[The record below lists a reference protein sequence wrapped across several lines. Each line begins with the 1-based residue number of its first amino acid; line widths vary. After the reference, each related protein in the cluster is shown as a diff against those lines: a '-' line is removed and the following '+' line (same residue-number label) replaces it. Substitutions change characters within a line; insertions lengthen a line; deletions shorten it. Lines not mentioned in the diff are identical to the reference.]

1 MSQSLELFGKNIVIT
16 GASGG
21 LGKEMA
27 LAAAKRGANLVL
39 IARRQEQLKEVA
51 KSCQLLSAGQIFYYS
66 ADLSLEEERKQCLDT
81 ILQHEKV
88 DVLINN
94 AGYGLYKDAIDFSQR
109 EIKDIFE
116 VNVFALM
123 DFSNRV
129 GKQMLKEGAG
139 HIIQI
144 ASQAGKMATAKSS
157 IYSSTKFAILGYT
170 NALRLELQP
179 YGIKVTSVNPGPIHT
194 DFFAKAEPSGQYLKA
209 LGGMV
214 LDADTVAEEVIDLI
228 RHPKREINTPAV
240 MNMASKLYELFPN
253 MGDYFAGNL
262 FNKK

>member
-1 MSQSLELFGKNIVIT
+1 MSQTLELLGKNIVIT

-39 IARRQEQLKEVA
+39 IARRQEHLKEVA
-51 KSCQLLSAGQIFYYS
+51 RNCQLLSVGQIFYYS
-66 ADLSLEEERKQCLDT
+66 ADLSLEEERRQCIDT
-81 ILQHEKV
+81 ILQNGKV

-94 AGYGLYKDAIDFSQR
+94 AGYGLYKDAVEFTQN
-109 EIKDIFE
+109 EIKDMFE

-123 DFSNRV
+123 DFSNRI
-129 GKQMLKEGAG
+129 GKQMLEQGTG

-157 IYSSTKFAILGYT
+157 IYSSTKFAVLGYT
-170 NALRLELQP
+170 NALRLEMKSN
-179 YGIKVTSVNPGPIHT
+179 GIKVSSVNPGPIHT
-194 DFFAKAEPSGQYLKA
+194 DFFAKAEPTGQYLKA
-209 LGGMV
+209 LGGTV
-214 LDADTVAEEVIDLI
+214 LDAKTVAEKIIDLI
-228 RHPKREINTPAV
+228 NQPQREINIPTL
-240 MNMASKLYELFPN
+240 MNMASKIYAIFPKT
-253 MGDYFAGNL
+253 GDYFAGNL